1 MFVLLPRTTHF
12 GCEITPPIYCPRDE
26 SDRIFSGTLVL
37 KKVEAFGFEFFLFN
51 YFSIRNNIPQTH
63 EPCGSQATP
72 SFY

>member
-12 GCEITPPIYCPRDE
+12 GCEITPPIYC
-26 SDRIFSGTLVL
+26 LVL